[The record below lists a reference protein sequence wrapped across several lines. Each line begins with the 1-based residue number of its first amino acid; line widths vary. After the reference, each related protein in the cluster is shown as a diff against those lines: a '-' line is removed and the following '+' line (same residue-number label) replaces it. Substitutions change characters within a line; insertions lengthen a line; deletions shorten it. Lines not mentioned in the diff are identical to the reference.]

1 MEPHEYF
8 RVISK
13 RWLSLLLLTA
23 LGTAGGYAYAQTLPT
38 TYTAQSSVFV
48 TTLQGDST
56 AELVQG
62 SLYAQNIVQSYAAL
76 ATTPVVLN
84 PVIEKL
90 NLSLAPQQLA
100 RSITASV
107 PLNQV
112 IIEIQASSYSPEAAA
127 DIANSVASSLS
138 RQAAT
143 LSPKDADGKPT
154 IRLDTVSPASVPSF
168 PSGPNTR
175 LLMATGAAIG
185 LIIGLL
191 YAFGRELLDT
201 RIRSSADLRRVGD
214 VQVIGTVA
222 QRRRKDRDP
231 IAFRSHSHGSRAESY
246 RRIFTN
252 IQFAD
257 VDDPVTSVIVTSAIA
272 GEGKTQTAL
281 NLAYATAERLDRVLL
296 IDADLRRPNVATSLN
311 LEGSI
316 GLTTVLRGD
325 VDVTDAIVV
334 GGVGRPDI
342 LPAGV
347 IPPNPGQLLASKSMA
362 SLFTEL
368 RDVYDFLII
377 DSPPVVPVMDALPLT
392 RLVDGVIII
401 ARYKSTRRGQLSRAL
416 SNLGRVNAKILG
428 IVLNRIDD
436 GDDSPYYTYT
446 PDEPSRWAVALRRLL
461 PRSRK
466 TKATAPDRDVDGPVD
481 AASAHAAGEH
491 DERHPATH
499 RYEGPE
505 ADRPARTDEPGENI
519 DPHADATV
527 DDAPLSP
534 EDEERL
540 SPPDDEPAELD
551 DSQFA
556 PDGEWADDSK
566 GEVTLDSLEIPTG
579 AAQKGRKPTP
589 VRSGRGGD

>member
-62 SLYAQNIVQSYAAL
+62 SMYAQNIVQSYAAL
-76 ATTPVVLN
+76 ATTPAVLN

-112 IIEIQASSYSPEAAA
+112 IIEIQASSYSPQGAA
-127 DIANSVASSLS
+127 DVANSVASSLS
-138 RQAAT
+138 RQASA

-222 QRRRKDRDP
+222 LRRRKDRDP

-296 IDADLRRPNVATSLN
+296 IDADLRRPNVADSLN

-325 VDVTDAIVV
+325 VDVADAIVV
-334 GGVGRPDI
+334 GGGGRPDI

-368 RDVYDFLII
+368 RDAYDFLII

-428 IVLNRIDD
+428 VVLNRVDD

-446 PDEPSRWAVALRRLL
+446 PDEPSRWAMALRRLL
-461 PRSRK
+461 PRSRRK
-466 TKATAPDRDVDGPVD
+466 KATGTGIASGSVDV
-481 AASAHAAGEH
+481 ASGHTAGEH

-499 RYEGPE
+499 RYEGPT
-505 ADRPARTDEPGENI
+505 ANQPAQTVELESS
-519 DPHADATV
+519 DPRVDAEV

-540 SPPDDEPAELD
+540 SPPDDELAELD
-551 DSQFA
+551 ATQLA
-556 PDGEWADDSK
+556 PGGEWTSDSEA
-566 GEVTLDSLEIPTG
+566 EVTLDSLEVPTG
-579 AAQKGRKPTP
+579 SAQKGRKPTP